1 MLLHH
6 HSLASELDPPQPGDD
21 FVGTWSYDQLID
33 MNQKFA
39 AALEAAFAQGLERRI
54 SAANQVKLP
63 TTPGP
68 RFVSPICQA
77 AWNALLRS
85 PTSDST
91 VFVARP

>member
-6 HSLASELDPPQPGDD
+6 HNLASELDPPQPGDD
-21 FVGTWSYDQLID
+21 LVGTWSYDQLID

-54 SAANQVKLP
+54 SAASQVALP
-63 TTPGP
+63 ASPAP
-68 RFVSPICQA
+68 RFVMPICQT
-77 AWNALLRS
+77 AWDALLRS

-91 VFVARP
+91 VFVTRP